1 MSTFNAINLA
11 PKDEQIEAEDHTREL
26 QVEEGFKFYE
36 DALKAMNG
44 NNFEEANAKF
54 EQLFALDILKPDKWG
69 LYRYKSPTLDR
80 LRYLSYR
87 NRAMYYYFYLIES
100 YDEEMESPE
109 LVNDILKV
117 MENLMESLQHA
128 EADSTVTSI
137 LVEIFKSFKSKKLER
152 LTLEYE
158 VNKKENEL
166 LLLGRR
172 KLTGLLP
179 SLSRMV
185 AEYQEL
191 LVGMQDDQSQQNNHY
206 KGLRKANG
214 LKYNHELINSKFK
227 ASLNRIHKL
236 KGEDEITMKKL
247 DITSI
252 ELDEATWDCFA
263 KAVKSQ
269 LPYVKMTIL
278 LGRNSDPYSEIEY
291 PIEGMTFDFKK
302 IEAVAKDSTGSNIS
316 SIEITDEGVSKEET
330 IDDKNKDGN
339 ENDVKTNKRGAETI
353 ETPKQRSSKRFKA
366 KDPQETHN
374 TSLVPDKMHSLFY
387 MELKIEYENM
397 GCKMPTAYDELNFD
411 NTSSDSIAII
421 YSDIYHCLKTW
432 NSWHADIFQKN
443 DQKGKTISESDE
455 NDVFKLNALL
465 RNDLSNND
473 TNMNSK
479 FEPLPNTRLVELVS
493 KINNNP
499 LHFHEIRFL
508 LLEYLLNLND
518 GQRFTI
524 EYIWSEDMY
533 KIIQDI
539 VLSIES
545 NLYEY
550 IAQDLGSKWYM
561 GLSIYEILVN
571 ILGQLSEEIISKN
584 IHKNRVS
591 DLKTQ
596 RNKVERKINRLYS
609 LLITHKCTD
618 EQQISLQWVYY
629 TYLQYMNDVIGDV
642 AVQVLSEIVEL
653 SGRLLSEIT
662 IKYPNYGYIQS
673 LSTKDVALYLKR
685 INAIKSFTIVDLD
698 NINQESENIKNLE
711 QILLHDLDTTIE
723 CGYLDADMVN
733 FISNAPFSLKFKLW
747 NVLFTYYFKREDI
760 LSLKR
765 TYLNL
770 SSLLLS
776 RLTSKE
782 YHSGDDEFR
791 ANMLLSTLSILGN
804 IAERLARFMEI
815 SHWKFDRFSVSVSEI
830 DTLLKIFFLF
840 YPILFFETNCSL
852 IESSSFFTR
861 VTKSSARLKD
871 HIIAIA
877 SLLLYASDS
886 FVEVHQKRMEGS
898 SSIEIISAMHTLFGT
913 LSFCDSLDQTFLSLS
928 EIILCKYVTHESYR
942 ELKPVLWC
950 KYHFTTTADSFIDRP
965 HVTHEK
971 PMDRP
976 VALTLGIY
984 LLKLQYQHMNP
995 LLFNGNKNVLKQV
1008 FDNIVEAIGDVATSE
1023 KYVITRNHYLLKKSL
1038 HQPITI
1044 SHIKKCLRG
1053 EVKLNLSLPGD
1064 ELQEAIDAGIFYVSS
1079 IQALHQYIQRKK
1091 MMQARPS
1098 ELDFI
1103 IKNITIDLLYNTKRF
1118 ESWYILGQCYSYIVE
1133 DDLIW
1138 TSDKLAS
1145 KDKKNT
1151 IADAQRRAILCYLM
1165 SLSLLYAKEKHM
1177 QDDFIILK
1185 MILESLGK
1193 ELTIAYYKPMSK
1205 ACFEWKYN
1213 DPSLMLCANL
1223 EVEKMKTA
1231 PTLTLSDFNIQQ
1243 LILLSFS
1250 RAVELEQ
1257 NELVHDERVAKTWL
1271 SYYNIA
1277 KLLFKYNR
1285 KSSVNT
1291 IVDNIKTACKNAI
1304 PLSEPKDFI
1313 IEPHYTLITMC
1324 YKLVKESIITIKTAT
1339 EILRENSIFK
1349 QLLIDNAS
1357 DTKSFYT
1364 QIRTLLEY
1372 LISLDRKNWHHRP
1385 QYRLARLYF
1394 EEFGDYQT
1402 ALIYMEKF
1410 VSVRNNKSLVNI
1422 WKPDYERPGKH
1433 FVYTH
1438 QYVIFFVD
1446 LMLRKGDF
1454 NSIAII
1460 IRKIKR
1466 FGSAIAYVN
1475 ETIEYSIKRYIEC
1488 VYQRL
1493 DVNDKYI
1500 ENLLPDLCYTEF
1512 LSVSEDLGKSF
1523 NVSYYPEEYTEG
1535 LKLAFQLKRSS
1546 NGITFDGPCLAIY
1559 FKIFFL
1565 PAVKSKEATIT
1576 DNLTPLVT
1584 STVSNSPAYMASP
1597 STQRQTSDTSKN
1609 ISSRKRVS
1617 KKEAF
1622 DRVKIITEKVPSV

>member
-815 SHWKFDRFSVSVSEI
+815 SHWKFDRFSV
-830 DTLLKIFFLF
+830 T
-840 YPILFFETNCSL
+840 
-852 IESSSFFTR
+852 
-861 VTKSSARLKD
+861 
-871 HIIAIA
+871 
-877 SLLLYASDS
+877 
-886 FVEVHQKRMEGS
+886 
-898 SSIEIISAMHTLFGT
+898 
-913 LSFCDSLDQTFLSLS
+913 
-928 EIILCKYVTHESYR
+928 
-942 ELKPVLWC
+942 
-950 KYHFTTTADSFIDRP
+950 DSFIDRP

-1023 KYVITRNHYLLKKSL
+1023 KYVITRNHYLLKESL

-1622 DRVKIITEKVPSV
+1622 DRVKVITEKVPSV